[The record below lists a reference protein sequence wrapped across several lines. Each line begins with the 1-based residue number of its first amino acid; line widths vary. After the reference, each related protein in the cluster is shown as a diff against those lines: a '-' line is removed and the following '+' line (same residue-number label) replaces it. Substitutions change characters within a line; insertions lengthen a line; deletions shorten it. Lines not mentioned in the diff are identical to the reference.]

1 MTDKNP
7 ATIVC
12 RLGKSCE
19 LVFHPIFLLACL
31 VLGALLAPTAID
43 SEQAAQ
49 ISPFAPS
56 VLAASCLA
64 VFGVFFFH
72 ECGHAL
78 FLIARGHE
86 VRVSFTGM
94 LSATATRAR
103 PSREDEWRSLLAGPM
118 ANVAVGIACLGIREA
133 IAPMESG
140 GALDVL
146 TVQMARL
153 NLAFGIIGLVPV
165 VPMDAGLAL
174 LNLLPPQHHK
184 KLFGFG
190 FALSCLGALVLLVNG
205 SLLGALLLGLIAARN
220 HRLSQFNLKEV
231 VDNLQAAKGQIEQ
244 LEEGWNA
251 LRRGDVAEAERLGT
265 ITLKAAQ
272 RSEVAMRA
280 LDLLAWVDL
289 ARADAPAAWK
299 KIEQGR
305 AMSRGYA
312 RALTEALALEAMKRP
327 QEALAKA
334 RVAIELEPSLTTAQL
349 LLRLLLSQKAFDEA
363 RRLVESHPWPARKNR
378 QAQLAEVAMAEGL
391 PEQAA
396 ALWQKAFE
404 ETRDCGQALEA
415 ARVLARG
422 GHSQGALEL
431 LERVR
436 ESGGEALEQ
445 IAQLSGDEAFSA
457 LRGTERFEAV
467 VRREERS
474 EAS

>member
-19 LVFHPIFLLACL
+19 FVFHPIFLVACL
-31 VLGALLAPTAID
+31 VLGVLLAPSALE
-43 SEQAAQ
+43 SGGA
-49 ISPFAPS
+49 SPFAPG

-78 FLIARGHE
+78 YLIARGHE

-103 PSREDEWRSLLAGPM
+103 PNREDEWRSLLAGPM
-118 ANVAVGIACLGIREA
+118 ANVAVGMACLGIREA
-133 IAPMESG
+133 FAPMESG
-140 GALDVL
+140 GGVDVF

-153 NLAFGIIGLVPV
+153 NLAFGIIGLLPV

-184 KLFGFG
+184 KLFGAG
-190 FALSCLGALVLLVNG
+190 LALSALGALALLVNG
-205 SLLGALLLGLIAARN
+205 SLLGALLLGFVAARN
-220 HRLSQFNLKEV
+220 HRLSQINLKEV
-231 VDNLQAAKGQIEQ
+231 VDGLQEAKGQIEQ
-244 LEEGWNA
+244 LEEGWRA
-251 LRRGDVAEAERLGT
+251 LQRGEVMEAERLGT
-265 ITLKAAQ
+265 LILKASK

-327 QEALAKA
+327 AEALAKA
-334 RVAIELEPSLTTAQL
+334 RMAIELEPSLTTAQL
-349 LLRLLLSQKAFDEA
+349 LFRLLLSQKAFEEA
-363 RRLVESHPWPARKNR
+363 RQLVEGYPWPARRNR
-378 QAQLAEVAMAEGL
+378 QALLAEVAMAEGL
-391 PEQAA
+391 GERAA
-396 ALWQKAFE
+396 ALWQEAFE

-415 ARVLARG
+415 ARALMRG
-422 GHSQGALEL
+422 GQAQAALEL

-436 ESGGEALEQ
+436 RTGGEALDR
-445 IAQLSGDEAFSA
+445 IAQVSGDEAFAA
-457 LRGTERFEAV
+457 LRGTERFEALL
-467 VRREERS
+467 RREEHTD
-474 EAS
+474 AS